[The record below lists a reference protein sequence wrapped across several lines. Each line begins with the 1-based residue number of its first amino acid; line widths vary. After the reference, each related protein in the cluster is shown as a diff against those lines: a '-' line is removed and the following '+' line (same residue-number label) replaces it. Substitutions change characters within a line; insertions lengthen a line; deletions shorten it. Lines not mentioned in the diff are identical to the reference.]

1 MKPIFVVLLFISS
14 ALTGCLASDEEP
26 GADMEAVFSYSPSEN
41 IREGQNIEFDG
52 SASLPMGVSL
62 TYKWDFQDDGSVDE
76 TGRYASWSYPIA
88 GEYDVRLTVSDGISS
103 KSQTRKV
110 TIIAADAV
118 IPEAEAGSF
127 TPNSDCDGE
136 SVNGG
141 SYYLYYICEMDR
153 DLSNKRVESTTT
165 VTLDGSNSDPGAN
178 DEFIA
183 TWEWDLDLYTD
194 SDGDGD
200 PENDVDDSGETVEWK
215 EVEPGEYK
223 ISLTVTNGA
232 DYTDTD
238 EVVVYVNYVGQWNEF
253 QIGGGSGNN
262 PTDMEFKFS
271 VTQDVDNGN
280 TIRRSIGELIYPK
293 EDSDCIDTCPGDCNN
308 CRAKIDIFGYN
319 STDEEIA
326 NTSETGLD
334 QRTAGDCD
342 DSTDCVWLQF
352 TGSYHFS
359 ESQHKDGEWT
369 YIIRN
374 EMVNDLEIESF
385 AIRLVYK

>member
-1 MKPIFVVLLFISS
+1 MKPIFVALLFISTS
-14 ALTGCLASDEEP
+14 LAGCLAAEEEP

-62 TYKWDFQDDGSVDE
+62 TYKWDFQDDGSIDE
-76 TGRYASWSYPIA
+76 TGRYASWSYPNA

-103 KSQTRKV
+103 KSQIRKISV
-110 TIIAADAV
+110 IAADAV
-118 IPEAEAGSF
+118 IPEAEAGSYS
-127 TPNSDCDGE
+127 PNSDCDGDT
-136 SVNGG
+136 VNGG

-153 DLSNKRVESTTT
+153 DLSNKRIEASTT
-165 VTLDGSNSDPGAN
+165 VMLDGSDSDPGSS

-183 TWEWDLDLYTD
+183 TWNWDLDLNTD

-200 PENDVDDSGETVEWK
+200 SENDADATGETYEWK

-232 DYTDTD
+232 DYSDTD
-238 EVVVYVNYVGQWNEF
+238 QVVIYVNYVGKWNDF
-253 QIGGGSGNN
+253 QIGSSPGQD
-262 PTDMEFKFS
+262 PTDIEFKLP

-280 TIRRSIGELIYPK
+280 TIRRALGELEYPK
-293 EDSDCIDTCPGDCNN
+293 EDDDCWDAVPGEESN
-308 CRAKIDIFGYN
+308 CRAQIDIYGFN
-319 STDEEIA
+319 ATDEEA
-326 NTSETGLD
+326 GNTSATGLD

-342 DSTDCVWLQF
+342 DSNDCVWLQF

-359 ESQHKDGEWT
+359 ESQFKDGEWT
-369 YIIRN
+369 FIIRN
-374 EMVNDLEIESF
+374 EKANDFQIESF
-385 AIRLVYK
+385 TIRLVYK